1 MCDDGIN
8 DVFNKICIYGFYI
21 RYVLIIVLIVS
32 RLLVVFV
39 VLYKNESYLV
49 FNIWSC

>member
-1 MCDDGIN
+1 MFFKCVCDDGIN

-21 RYVLIIVLIVS
+21 RYVLIIS

-49 FNIWSC
+49 FNI